1 LNDRASGGTAAA
13 AFVIEAGERARVTG
27 VLDFNT
33 VGALLTPGEDAILAG
48 RAAFI
53 DLAAVTSA
61 DSAGLA
67 LILEW
72 LSVARA
78 SKHALRY
85 ENVPAQL
92 QQLARLSEV
101 EELLLWG

>member
-1 LNDRASGGTAAA
+1 MTANPTQSTN
-13 AFVIEAGERARVTG
+13 FTLQGGERAAVTG
-27 VLDFNT
+27 LLGFST
-33 VGALLTPGEDAILAG
+33 AGALLPRGSDAILAG
-48 RAAFI
+48 KAAFI
-53 DLAAVTSA
+53 DLGGVTGS

-67 LILEW
+67 LLLEW

-78 SKHALRY
+78 AKKTLRY
-85 ENVPAQL
+85 ENVPSQL

>member
-1 LNDRASGGTAAA
+1 MNDRASSDGTAAK
-13 AFVIEAGERARVTG
+13 FIVGEGEHSRVTG

-33 VGALLTPGEDAILAG
+33 VGDLLGPGEAAIRAG

-53 DLAAVTSA
+53 DMADVTAA

-67 LILEW
+67 LVLEW
-72 LSVARA
+72 MSVARA

-85 ENVPAQL
+85 DNVPAQL

>member
-1 LNDRASGGTAAA
+1 LNDRVTRDGNTA
-13 AFVIEAGERARVTG
+13 AFVVGDGERSRVTG

-33 VGALLTPGEDAILAG
+33 VGDLLAPGEAAILAG

-53 DLAAVTSA
+53 DLAAVTEA